1 MTMTHDSLDQPPVA
15 ELPHPDIIR
24 DLPLDQLSGLSDAD
38 LTDILVVLLA
48 YANNIIKP
56 VVT

>member
-15 ELPHPDIIR
+15 ELPDPDIIR
-24 DLPLDQLSGLSDAD
+24 DLPLDKLTGLSDPD

-48 YANNIIKP
+48 YANGIIRP